1 MSSPYDHDEAEIEA
15 SRAPLL
21 DHLVELRSRLIVCV
35 LAMAIGFAICFGF
48 SKQIY
53 MFLLHPFA
61 IAAQL
66 LAAEQAA
73 HAQQAGGFDILKFLS
88 GTKDLFLA
96 LIGAREVPDAAG
108 AEKLKL
114 VFTAPLEFFFT
125 KLKLAGFGA
134 VVLTFPVLAWQ
145 VYGFVAPGLYKR
157 ERKAF
162 LPFLLAS
169 PSLFLMGAALVYY
182 VILPFVLWFSL
193 SQQIVGDAGV
203 TVELLPKVSDYLSL
217 VTTLLLAFGL
227 CFQLPVVLTFP
238 VLAWQVYGF
247 VAPGLYKRERKAFLP
262 FLVAS
267 PSLFLMGAALV
278 YYVILPFVLWF
289 SLSQQIVGD
298 AGVTVELLPK
308 VSDYLS
314 LVTTLLLA
322 FGLCFQ
328 LPVVLTLLGMAG
340 LISSKALSSG
350 RRYAIVGVFV
360 VAAVVTPPDPISQT
374 MLAVPIIL
382 LYEISIWC
390 VKLIEIRRKREEDEA
405 GTDVA
410 VV

>member
-1 MSSPYDHDEAEIEA
+1 
-15 SRAPLL
+15 
-21 DHLVELRSRLIVCV
+21 
-35 LAMAIGFAICFGF
+35 
-48 SKQIY
+48 
-53 MFLLHPFA
+53 
-61 IAAQL
+61 
-66 LAAEQAA
+66 AAEQAA
-73 HAQQAGGFDILKFLS
+73 HAQQAGGFDLLKFLS

-227 CFQLPVVLTFP
+227 CFQLPVVLT
-238 VLAWQVYGF
+238 
-247 VAPGLYKRERKAFLP
+247 
-262 FLVAS
+262 
-267 PSLFLMGAALV
+267 
-278 YYVILPFVLWF
+278 
-289 SLSQQIVGD
+289 
-298 AGVTVELLPK
+298 
-308 VSDYLS
+308 
-314 LVTTLLLA
+314 
-322 FGLCFQ
+322 
-328 LPVVLTLLGMAG
+328 LLGMAG
-340 LISSKALSSG
+340 LISSKALSTG

-360 VAAVVTPPDPISQT
+360 VAAIVTPPDPISQT

-382 LYEISIWC
+382 LYEVSIWC
-390 VKLIEIRRKREEDEA
+390 VRLIEIRRKREEDEA

>member
-1 MSSPYDHDEAEIEA
+1 MSNPYDSDEAEIEA

-35 LAMAIGFAICFGF
+35 VAMALGFALCFAF

-73 HAQQAGGFDILKFLS
+73 HAQQTGFDPMKFLS

-108 AEKLKL
+108 AERLKL

-134 VVLTFPVLAWQ
+134 VVV
-145 VYGFVAPGLYKR
+145 
-157 ERKAF
+157 
-162 LPFLLAS
+162 
-169 PSLFLMGAALVYY
+169 
-182 VILPFVLWFSL
+182 
-193 SQQIVGDAGV
+193 
-203 TVELLPKVSDYLSL
+203 
-217 VTTLLLAFGL
+217 
-227 CFQLPVVLTFP
+227 TFP

-298 AGVTVELLPK
+298 AGVSVELLPK

-340 LISSKALSSG
+340 IVSSKALSAG

-390 VKLIEIRRKREEDEA
+390 VRVIEARRKREDEEA
-405 GTDVA
+405 GRDIVP
-410 VV
+410 V